1 MNGVKLPPAEILA
14 SLTYWKTPEMIERE
28 RRAEAVC
35 RASVESEAVY
45 RQRRKSAQAWE
56 RRLRKR
62 LERELESGADTKE
75 TLRLI
80 EAAQFCQTRMEA
92 FPNERGRSAGKQY

>member
-14 SLTYWKTPEMIERE
+14 SFTHWKSPETLERE
-28 RRAEAVC
+28 RRAEAV
-35 RASVESEAVY
+35 RQAAVESEAVY

-56 RRLRKR
+56 RRLRRR
-62 LERELESGADTKE
+62 LERELDSGADTSE

-92 FPNERGRSAGKQY
+92 FPNNRGKSGGKQY